1 MSLVLGVLASLQ
13 KRFNIREPAED
24 ILVKQNSTR
33 YPSGMY
39 PLAKFSL
46 DSS

>member
-1 MSLVLGVLASLQ
+1 MSPVLGVLASLQ
-13 KRFNIREPAED
+13 KRFNMRESDED
-24 ILVKQNSTR
+24 TLVKQKSTR

-39 PLAKFSL
+39 TLTEMSL